1 MAINTQN
8 GGKKHHTPTQKGATN
23 PKSSTSTSTQ
33 EMLFSTTNYLLL
45 GISVL
50 ILVIGFYIMSG
61 SEDIDSFEKLT
72 VAPIVVIFGF
82 IVGIVAIFFRKKT
95 E

>member
-1 MAINTQN
+1 MALNPQKIAA
-8 GGKKHHTPTQKGATN
+8 KHHNPIRNVPTN
-23 PKSSTSTSTQ
+23 PKSSKSTQ
-33 EMLFSTTNYLLL
+33 EMLFSSTNYLLL
-45 GISVL
+45 GLSVL

-82 IVGIVAIFFRKKT
+82 IVGIFAIFFRRKT

>member
-1 MAINTQN
+1 MALNTQKVAVN
-8 GGKKHHTPTQKGATN
+8 HLNPIKKVGTN

-45 GISVL
+45 GLSVL

-82 IVGIVAIFFRKKT
+82 IVGIVALFFRKKT